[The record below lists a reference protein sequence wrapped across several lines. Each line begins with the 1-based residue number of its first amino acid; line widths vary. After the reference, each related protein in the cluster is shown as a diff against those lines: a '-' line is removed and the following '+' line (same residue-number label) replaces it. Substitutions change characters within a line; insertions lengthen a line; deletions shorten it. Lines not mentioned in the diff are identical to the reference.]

1 MAPLGANVVPA
12 HEGLPACVPAG
23 RGGEG
28 ARQLVRA
35 LAAGTVANLRQR
47 TRRACP
53 VVTDDVAEMVLA
65 LLFSAA
71 LVVALPHWVGASAL
85 LLVTATLAELH
96 ADLFTR
102 GAVARVAWLRARVL
116 AAIQ

>member
-1 MAPLGANVVPA
+1 MFEFSNLREADDLATITSMAPLGANVVPA

-47 TRRACP
+47 TRRARP
-53 VVTDDVAEMVLA
+53 
-65 LLFSAA
+65 
-71 LVVALPHWVGASAL
+71 
-85 LLVTATLAELH
+85 
-96 ADLFTR
+96 
-102 GAVARVAWLRARVL
+102 
-116 AAIQ
+116 